1 MQYNPAS
8 PFVPI
13 YEYRHN
19 GHSRFLRRQEMARQ
33 IAYNRANGN
42 VDGSIFYGY
51 SALKNNVLGIKDS
64 VTGLFE

>member
-1 MQYNPAS
+1 MY
-8 PFVPI
+8 V
-13 YEYRHN
+13 
-19 GHSRFLRRQEMARQ
+19 GHAAYKTGDNNQGTQWTDGQEMARQ